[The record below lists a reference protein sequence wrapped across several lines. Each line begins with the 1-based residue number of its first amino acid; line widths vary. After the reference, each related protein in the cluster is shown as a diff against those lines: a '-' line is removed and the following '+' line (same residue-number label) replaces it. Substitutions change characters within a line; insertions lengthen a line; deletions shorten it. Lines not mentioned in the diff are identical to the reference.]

1 MRNLNGV
8 SMRNL
13 PHLIY
18 LEAFEAA
25 ARHLSFTRAAE
36 ELNCTQ
42 AAISQ
47 RVRALE
53 QFFARP
59 LFHRRSNGLEL
70 TEVGTAYLPG
80 IAEALDR
87 AEAAT
92 EGMLG
97 AQAQTSVTVSAP
109 LSFVTLWLAQHL
121 AGFSAAHPRIEVRL
135 NSTIWTDPNVE
146 LADLS
151 ILALDP
157 LQPVSGAVQLG
168 QERLMLLCDP
178 ETGRQAAAKPSA
190 NWLNAARLIYVQGR
204 MQLLDLW
211 AKKENIGIAPQQAPI
226 KADNA
231 AAALE
236 IAACAGGITAVMST
250 YAASYLASGRLVAP
264 FGPGEILPVAL
275 HAVPNQQRRLSR
287 SATLFLQW
295 LSGEIPFHR

>member
-1 MRNLNGV
+1 
-8 SMRNL
+8 MRNL

-168 QERLMLLCDP
+168 LYRLMLLGAT
-178 ETGRQAAAKPSA
+178 ETGRQAGAKPSA

-211 AKKENIGIAPQQAPI
+211 AKQENIGIAPQQAPI